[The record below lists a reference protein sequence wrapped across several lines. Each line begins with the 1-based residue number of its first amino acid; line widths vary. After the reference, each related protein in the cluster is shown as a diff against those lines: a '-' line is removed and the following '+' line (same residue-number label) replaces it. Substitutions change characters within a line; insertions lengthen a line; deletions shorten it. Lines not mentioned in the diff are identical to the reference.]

1 LSEERKHRDGH
12 TFVVVQRQFIRT
24 ARARLVYLCLV
35 GTTARSRCEGIMQTA
50 ARTFTAALRHSR
62 SAILTA
68 SSSSSSSS
76 SGRRLSYTARSDAE
90 VAEAAA
96 RLSGWN
102 VVKGSERTAL
112 SKSFVF
118 GTFVEAWSFMT
129 SVALQVRAPLCV
141 VPAKCLGA
149 LASCVRVCV
158 RVCVC
163 VCCARVVG
171 RRRPLVG

>member
-1 LSEERKHRDGH
+1 
-12 TFVVVQRQFIRT
+12 
-24 ARARLVYLCLV
+24 
-35 GTTARSRCEGIMQTA
+35 MQTA

-76 SGRRLSYTARSDAE
+76 GCRRLSYKALSDAE

-129 SVALQVRAPLCV
+129 SVALQVRAPLCCACK
-141 VPAKCLGA
+141 VPGCAGELRA
-149 LASCVRVCV
+149 
-158 RVCVC
+158 CVC
-163 VCCARVVG
+163 VCACVCMCVCVVPEWWVG
-171 RRRPLVG
+171 GAHWLGRPLSAFGQP